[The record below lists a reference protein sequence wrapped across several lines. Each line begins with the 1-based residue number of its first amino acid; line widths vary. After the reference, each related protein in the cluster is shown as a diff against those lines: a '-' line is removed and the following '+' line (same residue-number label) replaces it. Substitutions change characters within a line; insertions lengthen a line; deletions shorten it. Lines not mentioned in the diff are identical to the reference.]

1 MYKTIKTRKIEL
13 KAILNYKKDKGE
25 FDGDYYSK
33 MVELMDLYDEIEIV
47 EFINYILKKFK
58 KES

>member
-13 KAILNYKKDKGE
+13 KAILNYKKDREE
-25 FDGDYYSK
+25 FDADYYSK
-33 MVELMDLYDEIEIV
+33 VVELMDLYDEIEIV

>member
-13 KAILNYKKDKGE
+13 KAILNYKKDREE
-25 FDGDYYSK
+25 FDADYYSK